1 MRKLEIEYTDG
12 TTKTLDMWRVEI
24 TYTDGT
30 VKTVTA
36 RDKFDAGMKRD
47 HYIHKCDVER
57 ADVFDG
63 DDYIDP
69 VEL

>member
-1 MRKLEIEYTDG
+1 
-12 TTKTLDMWRVEI
+12 MWRVEI

-30 VKTVTA
+30 VKTVKA

-47 HYIHKCDVER
+47 SYIHKCDVER